1 MSTPHT
7 PSDPADARTAITR
20 TATTRTT
27 TARFRPLRRVSLALL
42 TTLLV
47 TSGCGLGDFNGVHS
61 LPLPGGADV
70 GDDPYTVKAR
80 FDDVTDLVPNAGVRV
95 NDVPV
100 GRVSDVELLA
110 DSWRA
115 EVTMTVHDKV
125 DLPGNAL
132 AKIEQSS
139 LLGEKYVELYQPPE
153 SEEPKGELGEGDV
166 IPNGRT
172 GRGPEVEEVLGAL
185 SMLLNGGGI
194 AQIQNIA
201 EELNKALDGRESQ
214 VRDLLSNMD
223 QLVGELDES
232 KDDITAALDSVNR
245 LSATLREQRGN
256 IESALRDLEPGL
268 KVLNRQ
274 RQQLVTMLESLDK
287 LSGVATDVID
297 KTRQDILH
305 NLRELQPVLRN
316 LAAAG
321 SDLPK
326 SLQILFTYPFTD
338 AAVEGIKGDYTN
350 LYMDVDLN
358 ISRIAE
364 NLGRSRQPLLDLPGE
379 SSGSQLPDMP
389 LPLASGSSG
398 SSDRSSGSAEQG
410 SGQGGQPSTAD
421 SPEPTEPSTERDDSS
436 GEDDGGF
443 LDFLFGGD

>member
-1 MSTPHT
+1 MSTPRTQPPSAPPPST
-7 PSDPADARTAITR
+7 P
-20 TATTRTT
+20 
-27 TARFRPLRRVSLALL
+27 ARFGPLRRVSFALL
-42 TTLLV
+42 ATLLL
-47 TSGCGLGDFNGVHS
+47 TSGCGLSDFKGVHS

-100 GRVSDVELLA
+100 GRVSNVELVE
-110 DSWRA
+110 DTWRA
-115 EVTMTVHDKV
+115 EVTMVVHDKV
-125 DLPGNAL
+125 ELPGNSL
-132 AKIEQSS
+132 AEIEQSS
-139 LLGEKYVELYQPPE
+139 LLGEKYVELYPPPE
-153 SEEPKGELGEGDV
+153 SERPEGELGDGDV

-201 EELNKALDGRESQ
+201 EELNKALDGREAQ
-214 VRDLLSNMD
+214 VRDLLSNLD
-223 QLVGELDES
+223 HLVGELDES
-232 KDDITAALDSVNR
+232 KGDITAALDSVNR

-256 IESALRDLEPGL
+256 IDSALRDLEPGL

-274 RQQLVTMLESLDK
+274 RQQLVTMLESLDE
-287 LSGVATDVID
+287 LSGVATDVINR
-297 KTRQDILH
+297 TRQDVLH
-305 NLRELQPVLRN
+305 NLRQLQPVLRN

-350 LYMDVDLN
+350 LYINADLN
-358 ISRIAE
+358 VSRIVE

-379 SSGSQLPDMP
+379 SSSSQLPDMP
-389 LPLASGSSG
+389 LPLSSGSSG
-398 SSDRSSGSAEQG
+398 QSPGAAEQG
-410 SGQGGQPSTAD
+410 GERGGQPSPTE
-421 SPEPTEPSTERDDSS
+421 SPEPTGSTDGDDSS
-436 GEDDGGF
+436 GEDDDGGF

>member
-1 MSTPHT
+1 MATPHT
-7 PSDPADARTAITR
+7 PSDPGTARTAAVR
-20 TATTRTT
+20 TP

-100 GRVSDVELLA
+100 GRVSDVELVG

-139 LLGEKYVELYQPPE
+139 LLGEKYVELYPPPD

-185 SMLLNGGGI
+185 AMLLNGGGI

-201 EELNKALDGRESQ
+201 EELNKALDGREAQ

-305 NLRELQPVLRN
+305 NLRKLQPVLRN

-338 AAVEGIKGDYTN
+338 AAVKGIKGDYTN

-358 ISRIAE
+358 LSRISE

-379 SSGSQLPDMP
+379 SSSSQLPDMP
-389 LPLASGSSG
+389 LPLTSGSSG
-398 SSDRSSGSAEQG
+398 QSAGSSERSSGSAEPG
-410 SGQGGQPSTAD
+410 NGRGGQPST
-421 SPEPTEPSTERDDSS
+421 SGTPESTGPSAERDESS